1 MMAELMFRKQKYED
15 AINLYQQVLEKAPG
29 NCLHEDCPLR
39 WPASVPRPARAALP
53 KDGPP
58 ALRLRPQDHVQTGA
72 QSNSVSP
79 KTTLLQK

>member
-58 ALRLRPQDHVQTGA
+58 PLLPDWTEEAPSSLIVSRETG
-72 QSNSVSP
+72 N
-79 KTTLLQK
+79 